1 MAMDVAT
8 SIDARA
14 RLPRGRGWERLR
26 LVLLNVLFTFAVLGV
41 GYALWVTYEVKR
53 DETRMKEAEVEQARV
68 ELARVVAYNEG
79 LKSQVRFLQTQEG
92 VEKVA
97 REKLGL
103 IRPNETTYIVINA
116 PPGGE
121 PDRPVGVRPA
131 ASQKPQSLADRALR
145 WVREV
150 WNGGD

>member
-1 MAMDVAT
+1 MAMDVA
-8 SIDARA
+8 SPRIPSRA
-14 RLPRGRGWERLR
+14 WERTR
-26 LVLLNVLFTFAVLGV
+26 MVLLNLLFACGVLLV
-41 GYALWVTYEVKR
+41 GYLLYVTYEVKR
-53 DETRMKEAEVEQARV
+53 EETRMKEAEVERARV

-79 LKSQVRFLQTQEG
+79 LKDQVRFLQTREG

-116 PPGGE
+116 PAVQDPPSAPVPPETGE
-121 PDRPVGVRPA
+121 KKPSGVLDGVG
-131 ASQKPQSLADRALR
+131 R

>member
-1 MAMDVAT
+1 
-8 SIDARA
+8 
-14 RLPRGRGWERLR
+14 
-26 LVLLNVLFTFAVLGV
+26 
-41 GYALWVTYEVKR
+41 
-53 DETRMKEAEVEQARV
+53 MKEAEVEKARTD
-68 ELARVVAYNEG
+68 LARVVAYNEG
-79 LKSQVRFLQTQEG
+79 LKSQVRFLQTREG

-116 PPGGE
+116 PPADE
-121 PDRPVGVRPA
+121 PPARPVAGRPDA
-131 ASQKPQSLADRALR
+131 AQKPRGFVDSALR